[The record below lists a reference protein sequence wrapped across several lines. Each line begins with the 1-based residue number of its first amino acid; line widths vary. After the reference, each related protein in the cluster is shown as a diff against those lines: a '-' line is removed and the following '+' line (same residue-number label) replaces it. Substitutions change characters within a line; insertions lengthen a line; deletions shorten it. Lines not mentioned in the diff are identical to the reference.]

1 MLSIQQ
7 LYHRNEGGFYLLAES
22 LVTDVIL
29 AALSTGGDFAEIFME
44 DTRGTNIRM
53 LNGSVE
59 EGVSGRDYGVGI
71 RIFQGFRSV
80 YAYTNDTNREN
91 LLKVALE
98 AAAALSG
105 APQLTNIVL
114 QRLVVD
120 RFNPV
125 RLEPQDVPH
134 SDKVGIMKRA
144 NLAAAGYDK
153 QITQVAITYLDTDQH
168 VLIAN
173 SEGLLVQD
181 RRIRTRLGI
190 NAVASKG
197 NEKQSA
203 FRGPGRHM
211 GFELFE
217 HIDVEEIAKDAARS
231 AMTMVN
237 ADYAPSGKYPV
248 IIDNEFGGVIFHEAC
263 GHGLEA
269 TSVAKGASVFSGKLG
284 QQVAS
289 SLVTAVDDGTIPN
302 AWGSQNIDDEGTK
315 TRRNVLIENGILKGY
330 MIDKLNGR
338 RMEMEPTGSSRRQS
352 YKFAPTSRMT
362 NTFICAGQSTKE
374 EIISNTEYALF
385 AKHMGGG
392 SVNPATGEFN
402 FAVAEGYIVR
412 NGKIEKPVR
421 GGTLIGQGSQIL
433 QKIDMVAS
441 NLASGQGMCGSRS
454 GSIPTDV
461 GQPTIR
467 VSEITVGGRKGAN

>member
-1 MLSIQQ
+1 ML
-7 LYHRNEGGFYLLAES
+7 NES
-22 LVTDVIL
+22 LITDVL
-29 AALSTGGDFAEIFME
+29 SAALSTGGDFAEIFAE
-44 DTRGTNIRM
+44 DTRGTNLRM
-53 LNGSVE
+53 LNGRVE

-80 YAYTNDTNREN
+80 YAYTNDASKEN
-91 LLKVALE
+91 LVKVAKE

-105 APQLTNIVL
+105 TPQLQDIVL
-114 QRLVVD
+114 QRL
-120 RFNPV
+120 RFEAFNPV
-125 RLEPQDVPH
+125 SKKPAEVLH
-134 SDKVGIMKRA
+134 TDKVAIMKRA
-144 NLAAAGYDK
+144 HFAASDYDS
-153 QITQVAITYLDTDQH
+153 QITQVAITYMDTDQN

-173 SEGLLVQD
+173 SEGLLVED

-190 NAVASKG
+190 NAVATKG

-203 FRGPGRHM
+203 FRGPGGHR
-211 GFELFE
+211 GFELFD
-217 HIDVEEIAKDAARS
+217 HIHVEEIARDAARS
-231 AMTMVN
+231 AVTMVN

-289 SLVTAVDDGTIPN
+289 PLVTAVDDGTIPN

-315 TRRNVLIENGILKGY
+315 TRRNVLIENGILTGY
-330 MIDKLNGR
+330 MVDKLNGR
-338 RMEMEPTGSSRRQS
+338 RMEMESTGSGRRQS

-362 NTFICAGQSTKE
+362 NTFICAGESTKE
-374 EIISNTEYALF
+374 EIINNTEYALF
-385 AKHMGGG
+385 AKRMGGG

-421 GGTLIGQGSQIL
+421 GGTLIGQGAQIL

-441 NLASGQGMCGSRS
+441 NLATGQGMCGSLS
-454 GSIPTDV
+454 GTIPADV

>member
-1 MLSIQQ
+1 MK
-7 LYHRNEGGFYLLAES
+7 REGFHLLAES
-22 LVTDVIL
+22 LARDVIL

-44 DTRGTNIRM
+44 DTQGTNIRM
-53 LNGSVE
+53 LNGKVE

-71 RIFQGFRSV
+71 RIFQGLRSV
-80 YAYTNDTNREN
+80 YAYTNDASRVN
-91 LLKVALE
+91 LLKVAKE

-105 APQLTNIVL
+105 APQQTTLVL
-114 QRLVVD
+114 ERL
-120 RFNPV
+120 RLESFNPI
-125 RLEPQDVPH
+125 RLHPGSVCH
-134 SDKVGIMKRA
+134 RDKVEVMQRA
-144 NLAAAGYDK
+144 HRAASGFDR
-153 QITQVAITYLDTDQH
+153 QVTQVAITYLDTDQN
-168 VLIAN
+168 VLIVN
-173 SEGLLVQD
+173 SDGLLTED

-197 NEKQSA
+197 DEKQSA

-211 GFELFE
+211 GFEMFDQ
-217 HIDVEEIAKDAARS
+217 IDVEEIARDAARS
-231 AMTMVN
+231 AVTMVN
-237 ADYAPSGKYPV
+237 ADYAPSGRYPV

-269 TSVAKGASVFSGKLG
+269 TSVAKGASIFSGKLG
-284 QQVAS
+284 QRVAS
-289 SLVTAVDDGTIPN
+289 ELVTAVDDGTIPN
-302 AWGSQNIDDEGTK
+302 AWGSLNMDDEGTK
-315 TRRNVLIENGILKGY
+315 TRRNVLIKDGILTGY
-330 MIDKLNGR
+330 MIDRLNSR

-362 NTFICAGQSTKE
+362 NTFVCAGESSRE
-374 EIISNTEYALF
+374 EIIANTEYALF

-412 NGKIEKPVR
+412 NGAIEKPVR
-421 GGTLIGQGSQIL
+421 GATLIGQGSEIL
-433 QKIDMVAS
+433 QKIDMVAA
-441 NLASGQGMCGSRS
+441 NLATGQGMCGSIS

-467 VSEITVGGRKGAN
+467 VQEITVGGRKGAN

>member
-1 MLSIQQ
+1 M
-7 LYHRNEGGFYLLAES
+7 LAES

-29 AALSTGGDFAEIFME
+29 AALSTGGDFAELFME
-44 DTRGTNIRM
+44 DTYNTNVRM
-53 LNGSVE
+53 LNGKVE

-80 YAYTNDTNREN
+80 YAYTNDASREN

-105 APQLTNIVL
+105 TKEVTNLVL
-114 QRLVVD
+114 ARMAVEK
-120 RFNPV
+120 FNPV
-125 RLEPQDVPH
+125 RLEPRKVLH
-134 SDKVGIMKRA
+134 SDKVGVMRRA
-144 NLAAAGYDK
+144 HVAASGYD
-153 QITQVAITYLDTDQH
+153 QQVTQVAINYLDTDQN

-173 SEGLLVQD
+173 SEGLYAQD

-211 GFELFE
+211 GFELFD
-217 HIDVEEIAKDAARS
+217 HIDVEEIARDVARS
-231 AMTMVN
+231 AVTMVN
-237 ADYAPSGKYPV
+237 AEYAPSGKYPV

-284 QQVAS
+284 QKVAS
-289 SLVTAVDDGTIPN
+289 DLVTAVDDGTIPN
-302 AWGSQNIDDEGTK
+302 AWGSQNIDDEGNK
-315 TRRNVLIENGILKGY
+315 TRRNVLIENGVLTGY
-330 MIDKLNGR
+330 MIDKLNAR
-338 RMEMEPTGSSRRQS
+338 RMEMEPTGSARRQS
-352 YKFAPTSRMT
+352 YQYAPTSRMT

-402 FAVAEGYIVR
+402 FAVSEGYIVR

-421 GGTLIGQGSQIL
+421 GATLIGQGSEIL
-433 QKIDMVAS
+433 HRIDMVAS
-441 NLASGQGMCGSRS
+441 NLATGQGMCGSLS
-454 GSIPTDV
+454 GSIPADV

>member
-1 MLSIQQ
+1 MI
-7 LYHRNEGGFYLLAES
+7 
-22 LVTDVIL
+22 

-44 DTRGTNIRM
+44 DTRGTTLRM
-53 LNGSVE
+53 LNGSLE

-71 RIFQGFRSV
+71 RIFQGYRSV
-80 YAYTNDTNREN
+80 YAYTNDASKEN

-98 AAAALSG
+98 AAAALKG
-105 APQLTNIVL
+105 TPGLTDIVL
-114 QRLVVD
+114 NRLVVET
-120 RFNPV
+120 FNPI
-125 RLEPQDVPH
+125 RLEPSSVLH
-134 SDKVGIMKRA
+134 TDKVAVMKKA
-144 NLAAAGYDK
+144 HGAATGYD
-153 QITQVAITYLDTDQH
+153 QAITQVAITYLDTDQN

-173 SEGLLVQD
+173 SDGLLVED
-181 RRIRTRLGI
+181 RRVRTRLGI

-203 FRGPGRHM
+203 FRGPGAHM
-211 GFELFE
+211 GFELFD
-217 HIDVEEIAKDAARS
+217 HIDVEAVARDAARS
-231 AMTMVN
+231 AVTMVN

-248 IIDNEFGGVIFHEAC
+248 IIDNAFGGVIFHEAC

-289 SLVTAVDDGTIPN
+289 PLVTAVDDGTIPN
-302 AWGSQNIDDEGTK
+302 AWGSQNVDDEGTK

-330 MIDKLNGR
+330 MIDKLNAR
-338 RMEMEPTGSSRRQS
+338 RMAMEPTGSSRRQS
-352 YKFAPTSRMT
+352 YKYAPTSRMT
-362 NTFICAGQSTKE
+362 NTFICAGDSTKE
-374 EIISNTEYALF
+374 EIIGNTEYALY
-385 AKHMGGG
+385 ARHMGGG

-402 FAVAEGYIVR
+402 FAVSEGYIVR

-441 NLASGQGMCGSRS
+441 NLATGQGMCGSLS

-467 VSEITVGGRKGAN
+467 VSEITVGGRKGDN

>member
-1 MLSIQQ
+1 MLARSII
-7 LYHRNEGGFYLLAES
+7 
-22 LVTDVIL
+22 TDTMI

-44 DTRGTNIRM
+44 DTRGTTLRM
-53 LNGSVE
+53 LNGSLE

-71 RIFQGFRSV
+71 RIFQGYRSV
-80 YAYTNDTNREN
+80 YAYTNDASKEN

-98 AAAALSG
+98 AAAALKG
-105 APQLTNIVL
+105 TPGLTDIVL
-114 QRLVVD
+114 NRLVVET
-120 RFNPV
+120 FNPI
-125 RLEPQDVPH
+125 RLEPSSVLH
-134 SDKVGIMKRA
+134 TDKVAVMKKA
-144 NLAAAGYDK
+144 HGAATGYD
-153 QITQVAITYLDTDQH
+153 QAITQVAITYLDTDQN

-173 SEGLLVQD
+173 SDGLLVED
-181 RRIRTRLGI
+181 RRVRTRLGI

-203 FRGPGRHM
+203 FRGPGAHM
-211 GFELFE
+211 GFELFD
-217 HIDVEEIAKDAARS
+217 HIDVEAVARDAARS
-231 AMTMVN
+231 AVTMVN

-248 IIDNEFGGVIFHEAC
+248 IIDNAFGGVIFHEAC

-289 SLVTAVDDGTIPN
+289 PLVTAVDDGTIPN
-302 AWGSQNIDDEGTK
+302 AWGSQNVDDEGTK

-330 MIDKLNGR
+330 MIDKLNAR
-338 RMEMEPTGSSRRQS
+338 RMAMEPTGSSRRQS
-352 YKFAPTSRMT
+352 YKYAPTSRMT
-362 NTFICAGQSTKE
+362 NTFICAGDSTKE
-374 EIISNTEYALF
+374 EIIGNTEYALY
-385 AKHMGGG
+385 ARHMGGG

-402 FAVAEGYIVR
+402 FAVSEGYIVR

-433 QKIDMVAS
+433 QEIDMVAS
-441 NLASGQGMCGSRS
+441 NLATGQGMCGSLS

-467 VSEITVGGRKGAN
+467 VSEITVGGRKGDN

>member
-1 MLSIQQ
+1 M
-7 LYHRNEGGFYLLAES
+7 
-22 LVTDVIL
+22 
-29 AALSTGGDFAEIFME
+29 
-44 DTRGTNIRM
+44 
-53 LNGSVE
+53 
-59 EGVSGRDYGVGI
+59 
-71 RIFQGFRSV
+71 
-80 YAYTNDTNREN
+80 
-91 LLKVALE
+91 ALE

-105 APQLTNIVL
+105 GPQLTNIVL

-302 AWGSQNIDDEGTK
+302 AWGSQNIDE
-315 TRRNVLIENGILKGY
+315 
-330 MIDKLNGR
+330 
-338 RMEMEPTGSSRRQS
+338 
-352 YKFAPTSRMT
+352 
-362 NTFICAGQSTKE
+362 
-374 EIISNTEYALF
+374 
-385 AKHMGGG
+385 AKC
-392 SVNPATGEFN
+392 V
-402 FAVAEGYIVR
+402 
-412 NGKIEKPVR
+412 
-421 GGTLIGQGSQIL
+421 
-433 QKIDMVAS
+433 D
-441 NLASGQGMCGSRS
+441 
-454 GSIPTDV
+454 
-461 GQPTIR
+461 
-467 VSEITVGGRKGAN
+467 